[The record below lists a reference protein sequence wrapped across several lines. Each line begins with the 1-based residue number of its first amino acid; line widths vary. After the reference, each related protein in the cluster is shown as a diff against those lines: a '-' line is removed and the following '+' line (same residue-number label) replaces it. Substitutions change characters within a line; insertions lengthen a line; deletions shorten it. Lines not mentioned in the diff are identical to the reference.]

1 MLTSCEREFHG
12 RNKMETASHKKRWSL
27 ACFSFSIACFLVSW
41 LGLKMATVTH
51 IAVADYL
58 VAHQQ
63 FLQEKLK
70 LQKAH
75 DNYIIIIL

>member
-1 MLTSCEREFHG
+1 
-12 RNKMETASHKKRWSL
+12 
-27 ACFSFSIACFLVSW
+27 
-41 LGLKMATVTH
+41 MATMTR
-51 IAVADYL
+51 IAAADYL

-70 LQKAH
+70 LQKTH